1 MDTPN
6 TILIIDPHPARARF
20 LRETLGDD
28 YRYDLAYDLASGMT
42 RIEEGEPDMILV
54 AEDTS
59 EPPLESWLR
68 QVAFVYSVPTIV
80 IAECEWPVERTVRLL
95 EAGAAYHLAR
105 SDPLYLCAVVAQA
118 LRRVE
123 WSGEKPT
130 QSRVECETVGDMEL
144 EHPTRRV
151 SFAGQSVRLSKRE
164 WDTFMLLVRKRG
176 GFVPVR
182 DIARVVTDCGASRL
196 SSEDPAIVYARYY
209 IQRVRLRLGH
219 DRVITEPYV
228 GYRLV
233 LEAS

>member
-20 LRETLGDD
+20 LKQTLGDS
-28 YRYDLAYDLASGMT
+28 YRYDVAYDLASGLT
-42 RIEEGEPDMILV
+42 CIEESEPDLILV

-59 EPPLESWLR
+59 GVPLESWLR
-68 QVAFVYSVPTIV
+68 QVAFVYGVPAIV
-80 IAECEWPVERTVRLL
+80 IAECEWPIERTVRLL
-95 EAGAAYHLAR
+95 EAGAAYYLAR
-105 SDPLYLCAVVAQA
+105 TDALYLGAVVAQA
-118 LRRVE
+118 LRRVA
-123 WSGEKPT
+123 WSGRRPI
-130 QSRVECETVGDMEL
+130 QPRVERETVGDMEL

-164 WDTFMLLVRKRG
+164 WDTFMLLVERRG

-182 DIARVVTDCGASRL
+182 DVARVVTDCGASRL

-219 DRVITEPYV
+219 NRVITEPFV